1 MTSSNI
7 LYFCTFIVSYK
18 NESMAKKNEIALFD
32 DIIDGK
38 DAMLQFIDIF
48 RKAIKGDKFAVKLA
62 NKVLYEW
69 QEECENLPDKDEKDD
84 NFAFLPPL
92 ANGGMNDDNFDD
104 DDDFDDDY
112 NYRPY
117 EKPTLKRPNVS
128 EYHLRIQLR
137 DTGIDIWRELKVPSN
152 VELDFLGH
160 LLIEIMGWENVH
172 LFHFLHNK
180 MFYSDQESVDMSFSG
195 NTKLY
200 SDYALSDLLK
210 SEKNKMT
217 FEYDFGDSWWHEISV
232 VGIRPYKKGEKHRIT
247 FVDGQGACPPE
258 DCGGVPGYERLLE
271 MAKKKRKSAEEKE
284 ELDWYGIDKH
294 YDPND
299 PDIEF
304 CREIAEDWNWSL
316 KRK

>member
-1 MTSSNI
+1 MISSNI

-62 NKVLYEW
+62 NKVLDEW
-69 QEECENLPDKDEKDD
+69 QEECENLPDKDEKDE

-92 ANGGMNDDNFDD
+92 ADD
-104 DDDFDDDY
+104 DLEDDEFLP
-112 NYRPY
+112 PY

-128 EYHLRIQLR
+128 EYHLRIKLN
-137 DTGIDIWRELKVPSN
+137 DTYIKIWRELKVPSN

-160 LLIEIMGWENVH
+160 LLIEIMGWEDVH
-172 LFHFLHNK
+172 LFHFLHNN
-180 MFYSDQESVDMSFSG
+180 MFYSDQESVYMSFSG

-200 SDYALSDLLK
+200 SDFALSDLLK
-210 SEKNKMT
+210 SERDKMT

-232 VGIRPYKKGEKHRIT
+232 VGIRPYKKGEKHRII
-247 FVDGQGACPPE
+247 FVDGHGACPPE
-258 DCGGVPGYERLLE
+258 DCGGMPGYKRLLE
-271 MAKKKRKSAEEKE
+271 MAKKKRKSTEDKE
-284 ELDWYGIDKH
+284 ELEWYNIGKN